1 MRQIIGAFGILFI
14 MMANIFICTGL
25 IGASGQVAAAKEYK
39 SQVVAELE
47 NSNFN
52 PGVIDA
58 CKKKAAED
66 GYELEIS
73 DCVYDAWQVSLP
85 HTGTWNLRREYYI
98 CDCEVIDLSLM
109 MIVEKF
115 GGAFLGI
122 LAGSA
127 VIRMFYE
134 ILNYVSSF

>member
-25 IGASGQVAAAKEYK
+25 IGARKAGQRGSGKPGCR
-39 SQVVAELE
+39 AELE

-73 DCVYDAWQVSLP
+73 DCVYDAWQNMRAAQVALKYHYRIP
-85 HTGTWNLRREYYI
+85 
-98 CDCEVIDLSLM
+98 V
-109 MIVEKF
+109 
-115 GGAFLGI
+115 LGI
-122 LAGSA
+122 
-127 VIRMFYE
+127 YE
-134 ILNYVSSF
+134 ENITYAIAR

>member
-73 DCVYDAWQVSLP
+73 DCVYDAWQTMRAAQVALKYHYRIP
-85 HTGTWNLRREYYI
+85 
-98 CDCEVIDLSLM
+98 V
-109 MIVEKF
+109 
-115 GGAFLGI
+115 LGI
-122 LAGSA
+122 
-127 VIRMFYE
+127 YE
-134 ILNYVSSF
+134 ENITYAIAR

>member
-25 IGASGQVAAAKEYK
+25 IGASGLVAAAKEYK

-73 DCVYDAWQVSLP
+73 DCDYDAWQNMRAAQVALKYHYRIP
-85 HTGTWNLRREYYI
+85 
-98 CDCEVIDLSLM
+98 V
-109 MIVEKF
+109 
-115 GGAFLGI
+115 LGI
-122 LAGSA
+122 
-127 VIRMFYE
+127 YE
-134 ILNYVSSF
+134 VYITYAFARV

>member
-39 SQVVAELE
+39 SQV
-47 NSNFN
+47 
-52 PGVIDA
+52 IDA

-73 DCVYDAWQVSLP
+73 DCVYDAWQNMRAAQVALKYHYRIP
-85 HTGTWNLRREYYI
+85 
-98 CDCEVIDLSLM
+98 V
-109 MIVEKF
+109 
-115 GGAFLGI
+115 LGI
-122 LAGSA
+122 
-127 VIRMFYE
+127 YE
-134 ILNYVSSF
+134 ENITYAIAR

>member
-73 DCVYDAWQVSLP
+73 DCVYDARQNMRGDRFEPYDDRGKIWRSVSGDFGWQCSDKNVL
-85 HTGTWNLRREYYI
+85 
-98 CDCEVIDLSLM
+98 
-109 MIVEKF
+109 
-115 GGAFLGI
+115 
-122 LAGSA
+122 
-127 VIRMFYE
+127 
-134 ILNYVSSF
+134 

>member
-73 DCVYDAWQVSLP
+73 DCVYDAWQNMRAAQVALKYHYRIPVLEFTKRILHMRLRGDRFEPYDDRGKIWRSVS
-85 HTGTWNLRREYYI
+85 G
-98 CDCEVIDLSLM
+98 D
-109 MIVEKF
+109 F
-115 GGAFLGI
+115 GWQCSDKNVL
-122 LAGSA
+122 
-127 VIRMFYE
+127 
-134 ILNYVSSF
+134 

>member
-25 IGASGQVAAAKEYK
+25 IGSSGQVAAAKEYK

-73 DCVYDAWQVSLP
+73 DCVYDALKYHYRIPV
-85 HTGTWNLRREYYI
+85 
-98 CDCEVIDLSLM
+98 
-109 MIVEKF
+109 
-115 GGAFLGI
+115 LGI
-122 LAGSA
+122 
-127 VIRMFYE
+127 YE
-134 ILNYVSSF
+134 ENITYAIAR